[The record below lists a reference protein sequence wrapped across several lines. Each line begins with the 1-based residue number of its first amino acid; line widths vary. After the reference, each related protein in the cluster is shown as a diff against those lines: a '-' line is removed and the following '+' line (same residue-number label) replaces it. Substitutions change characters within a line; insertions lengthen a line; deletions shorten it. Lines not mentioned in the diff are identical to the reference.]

1 MGDEMAGHC
10 GGPMRRYGFVLNRK
24 SGAVDRNTDFRE
36 SQARLRAAGFDVREF
51 ECGGNPRLSA
61 LMAVAEGCDVV
72 VACGGDGTVNAVA
85 SAVHRTAA
93 TLGVLPFGTLN
104 HFAKDLGIST
114 LEAAMQALLHGPE
127 RTVDAGFVNGHIFL
141 NNSGVGAYPAMVRER
156 ERVRRAGIP
165 KWPAFLL
172 ACLRTLFRMPFQR
185 LRIEADGRS
194 VSRTTPFVF
203 IGNNVYA
210 LAGKS
215 TGTRSRLDQGVLG
228 VCSAVR
234 VGAFGMLRLAVRTM
248 LGTVRD
254 DRDLVAFTARQLT
267 IRRKRPL
274 HVSLDGEVIR
284 MKGPLEYSIDPRSI
298 RVLVPPATAPE
309 PK

>member
-1 MGDEMAGHC
+1 M
-10 GGPMRRYGFVLNRK
+10 LNRK
-24 SGAVDRNTDFRE
+24 SGAVDRSTDFRE

-51 ECGGNPRLSA
+51 ESEGNPRLAA
-61 LMAVAEGCDVV
+61 LQAVEAGCNVV

-85 SAVHRTAA
+85 SAVHGSAA
-93 TLGVLPFGTLN
+93 ALGVLPFGTLN

-114 LEAAMQALLHGPE
+114 FEAAMQALLHGPE
-127 RTVDAGFVNGHIFL
+127 RPVDAGFVNGHIFL

-156 ERVRRAGIP
+156 ERVRRSGIP

-194 VSRTTPFVF
+194 VSTTTPFVF

-210 LAGKS
+210 LQGKS
-215 TGTRSRLDQGVLG
+215 TGTRARLDQGILG

-234 VGAFGMLRLAVRTM
+234 VSPLGMVRLALRTM
-248 LGTVRD
+248 LGTLRD
-254 DRDLVAFTARQLT
+254 DRDLVTFTASQLT
-267 IRRKRPL
+267 IRRKRAL

-284 MKGPLEYSIDPRSI
+284 MKGTLHYSIDPRSI
-298 RVLVPPATAPE
+298 RVLVPPAASPVA
-309 PK
+309 K